1 MKAEFGHVIFWDA
14 HSIRQYVP
22 LIRKEKFPEMI
33 LGDNNG
39 QVASAKLSE
48 AVLSVLRR
56 RGHQVDHNDPFK
68 GGQLTRHFGKPNE
81 NRHALQLEMT
91 KVNYMD
97 DEELNYHPQRAARIR
112 DSLAMVFEAL
122 LEQISQ

>member
-1 MKAEFGHVIFWDA
+1 MIFWDA

-39 QVASAKLSE
+39 QAASAKLSE
-48 AVLSVLRR
+48 AALSVLRR
-56 RGHQVDHNDPFK
+56 RGHQVNYNDPFK
-68 GGQLTRHFGKPNE
+68 GGQLTRHFGKPNK
-81 NRHALQLEMT
+81 NRYALQLEMT

-97 DEELNYHPQRAARIR
+97 DEELNYHPQRATRIR

-122 LEQISQ
+122 LEQISK